1 VGLSSRNKN
10 FVCKARASK
19 CFGHT
24 FAATPF
30 HSFTIS
36 LFKMENFDQPLDV
49 GMADI
54 GPDRSGLSITPEIR
68 QYWRETANWALF
80 FAVLMFLIYGFI
92 VLAML
97 LAGVAGGGMGMVG
110 AVFVI
115 GIYTLVFFLPAWYYY
130 KFSSQSKQAMNTDD
144 TALLD
149 EAFTNLRRY
158 YNYIGILTIVIISL
172 YLLMILIFGA
182 AILGR

>member
-1 VGLSSRNKN
+1 
-10 FVCKARASK
+10 
-19 CFGHT
+19 
-24 FAATPF
+24 
-30 HSFTIS
+30 
-36 LFKMENFDQPLDV
+36 
-49 GMADI
+49 MADS

-80 FAVLMFLIYGFI
+80 FAVLMFLLYGFI

-97 LAGVAGGGMGMVG
+97 MAAVAGGAAGAVG

-149 EAFTNLRRY
+149 EAFANLRKF
-158 YNYIGILTIVIISL
+158 YNYVGILTIIILSL
-172 YLLMILIFGA
+172 YALIFLIFGA
-182 AILGR
+182 AILGNAGGGFGN